1 MTATTAETSAPAQT
15 AAARGFLRAFAMATA
30 AALAAWLAL
39 VLVVDPYLAFGTRLL
54 PTSIIQPTSRMLGD
68 EQLIKDHLFARQR
81 PETVIIGSSRS
92 AYGIDPRR
100 GDLAR
105 QRSYNLAM
113 LGASLAELE
122 GLAASARNGGHLKR
136 LVIGIDHFMFF
147 QNDPEPKVA
156 QALMTRIGRMEAGY
170 GFVPIPLQN
179 INAFM
184 LSTRVGKAM
193 EDMVDNWRR
202 RDSLGEADKSGLMH
216 GTYRFRVA
224 DRGRTFEVT
233 MRSLFEQGWYTP
245 PNDAL
250 IASRLRRVAGMIR
263 TTCQR
268 GARVDVI
275 FSPEHAM
282 LHEAAVITGQ
292 QARREQLR
300 RDMAR
305 LMEIMKAELPDCLR
319 YRDASG
325 LFDAA
330 LEPLRLAPDAAPQ
343 FIEVS
348 HYAPVVGERL
358 MLSFAD
364 PDDPRAVG
372 IDIAEPGRLERDIL
386 NSRLML
392 DEWRARHPED
402 AAFVAR
408 IQATAKPLR

>member
-1 MTATTAETSAPAQT
+1 MTATTVEAQAPAQT
-15 AAARGFLRAFAMATA
+15 AAARGFLKAFAMATA
-30 AALAAWLAL
+30 AVLAAWFAL
-39 VLVVDPYLAFGTRLL
+39 VLAVDPYLAFGTRLL
-54 PTSIIQPTSRMLGD
+54 PPSIIQPTSRMLGD

-100 GDLAR
+100 SGLA
-105 QRSYNLAM
+105 QERSYNHAM

-122 GLAASARNGGHLKR
+122 GLAASARNSGHLKR
-136 LVIGIDHFMFF
+136 LIIGIDHFMFF
-147 QNDPEPKVA
+147 QNDPEPKAA
-156 QALMTRIGRMEAGY
+156 QGLMTRIRRMEAGY
-170 GFVPIPLQN
+170 GPIPIPLQN
-179 INAFM
+179 LNAFV
-184 LSTRVGKAM
+184 LSTRVGKAI
-193 EDMVDNWRR
+193 EDIVENWRR
-202 RDSLGEADKSGLMH
+202 HDTLGEADESGLMH

-224 DRGRTFEVT
+224 DRSRTFEVT

-245 PNDAL
+245 PNEAL

-268 GARVDVI
+268 GAQVDVV

-282 LHEAAVITGQ
+282 LHEAAVVTGQ

-305 LMEIMKAELPDCLR
+305 LMTILKTELPDCLR

-330 LEPLRLAPDAAPQ
+330 LEPLRLQPGASPQ

-358 MLSFAD
+358 MLSFAN
-364 PDDPRAVG
+364 PDDARAVG
-372 IDIAEPGRLERDIL
+372 IDVADPGRLERDIL

-392 DEWRARHPED
+392 DEWRARNPED

-408 IQATAKPLR
+408 IQKMAKPLR